1 MKKTITTITL
11 GLLFSLST
19 FATVRTVNNYIAN
32 AAQYSDVQS
41 AINASA
47 VGDTLLIHG
56 TPVSYGSITL
66 NRRLCLIGAGSNLT
80 NTVNNF
86 KTTLG
91 VITVDSTNSNP
102 NLIVSGFSIHGIE
115 FVSFS
120 FGSIQYANNVVV
132 SRCSFT
138 ASTQG
143 TSITGNNWVI
153 KNCFIPTLQILATSG
168 RVSSNIIIA
177 NNIINGSIS
186 NGQTST
192 MFAPNVIATNNI
204 FTGFSGGGT
213 FNVLLINNI
222 FFNFIPTNTTGGNV
236 FNKNLTYTTSS
247 TLLVN
252 LPPTGN
258 TGTGNINNTNPNFIN
273 VPNPTSLSK
282 NPAFA
287 NYNFAFP
294 TTSAAYNA
302 GTDGTNLGITG
313 GPYPWNG
320 NNLDGRAQIPL
331 MQELNILN
339 SVINQ
344 GQPLNVDF
352 KARKNN

>member
-1 MKKTITTITL
+1 MKKITTITL
-11 GLLFSLST
+11 GLLLSLST
-19 FATVRTVNNYIAN
+19 FANVRTVNNFVPN
-32 AAQYSDVQS
+32 VAQFSNVQS

-56 TPVSYGSITL
+56 SPLDYGSITL

-80 NTVNNF
+80 NTINNY

-91 VITVDSTNSNP
+91 IITVDSTNSNP

-115 FVSFS
+115 FVSFT
-120 FGSIQYANNVVV
+120 FASIYANNVVV

-138 ASTQG
+138 SSAPT
-143 TSITGNNWVI
+143 TAITGNNWVI
-153 KNCFIPTLQILATSG
+153 KNCFINSIILTANPG

-177 NNIINGSIS
+177 NNIINGSIV
-186 NGQTST
+186 NGSST
-192 MFAPNVIATNNI
+192 IFAPNVIATNNI
-204 FTGFSGGGT
+204 ILNSSGGT
-213 FNVLLINNI
+213 SFNVLLTNNI
-222 FFNFIPTNTTGGNV
+222 FFNTVPNSIGGNV

-258 TGTGNINNTNPNFIN
+258 TGTGNINNTIPNFIN
-273 VPNPTSLSK
+273 VPNPTTILASK
-282 NPAFA
+282 TPAFA

-294 TTSAAYNA
+294 TTAAGYNA
-302 GTDGTNLGITG
+302 GTDATNIGITG

-331 MQELNILN
+331 MQELNINN

>member
-1 MKKTITTITL
+1 MKKITTITL
-11 GLLFSLST
+11 GLLFSFST
-19 FATVRTVNNYIAN
+19 FATVRTVNNFVPN
-32 AAQYSDVQS
+32 AAQFSDVQS

-80 NTVNNF
+80 NTTNNF
-86 KTTLG
+86 KTTLSS
-91 VITVDSTNSNP
+91 ITIDTISSFPQYN
-102 NLIVSGFSIHGIE
+102 ISGFSIHGIE
-115 FVSFS
+115 FSDFS
-120 FGSIQYANNVVV
+120 WVGNNRANNVVI
-132 SRCSFT
+132 SRCAINSLL
-138 ASTQG
+138 SIKG
-143 TSITGNNWVI
+143 TNWVI
-153 KNCFIPTLQILATSG
+153 KNCFTGNISTTQTSA
-168 RVSSNIIIA
+168 SSNIIIA
-177 NNIINGSIS
+177 NNIINGSIFNGTS
-186 NGQTST
+186 NTLFS
-192 MFAPNVIATNNI
+192 PNVIATNNI
-204 FTGFSGGGT
+204 FTGAGPVNM
-213 FNVLLINNI
+213 FNVLLTNNI
-222 FFNFIPTNTTGGNV
+222 FFNGVPTNTTGGNV

-258 TGTGNINNTNPNFIN
+258 TGTGNINNTIPNFIN
-273 VPNPTSLSK
+273 VPNPTNIFK
-282 NPAFA
+282 TPALA
-287 NYNFAFP
+287 NYNFTFP
-294 TTSAAYNA
+294 TTAAGYNA

-331 MQELNILN
+331 MQELNIIN